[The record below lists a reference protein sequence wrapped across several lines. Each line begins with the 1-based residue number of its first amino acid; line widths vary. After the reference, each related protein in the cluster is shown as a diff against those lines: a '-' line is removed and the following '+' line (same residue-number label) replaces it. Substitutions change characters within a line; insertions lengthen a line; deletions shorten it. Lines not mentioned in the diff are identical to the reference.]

1 MEDNKNIEN
10 ENVETKGDGVEDTT
24 TTTTEES
31 TETVT
36 MSKADYDKA
45 IQSAEDKVRGKMSK
59 TIKTLEDR
67 VKELTPVEKTQEQID
82 LEARLAKL
90 EESEKAV
97 ADKQRKLDFQE
108 KLTGKG
114 LDKSL
119 VDYLNDGVDVEAF
132 ADVIEN
138 IVKVRMKSNG
148 YVPGE
153 HTSSEKITPEEFAK
167 MGYNQK
173 AELMKNHPETYNRLK
188 GRK

>member
-1 MEDNKNIEN
+1 MEESTTIK
-10 ENVETKGDGVEDTT
+10 NVETKGGGVEDTT
-24 TTTTEES
+24 TTITEES

-59 TIKTLEDR
+59 TIKALEDK

-82 LEARLAKL
+82 FEARLAKL

-97 ADKQRKLDFQE
+97 VDKQRKLDFQE
-108 KLTGKG
+108 KLADKG

-119 VDYLNDGVDVEAF
+119 VDYLDDGVNVEAF

-138 IVKVRMKSNG
+138 IVKVRIKSNG

-153 HTSSEKITPEEFAK
+153 HTSSEKITLEEFAK

>member
-1 MEDNKNIEN
+1 MEENTNIEN

-24 TTTTEES
+24 TTKTEES

-59 TIKTLEDR
+59 TIKGLEDKI
-67 VKELTPVEKTQEQID
+67 KELSPVEKTQEQLD
-82 LEARLAKL
+82 LENRIAKL
-90 EESEKAV
+90 EESERAV
-97 ADKQRKLDFQE
+97 ADKQRKLDLQE
-108 KLTGKG
+108 KLSGKG

-119 VDYLNDGVDVEAF
+119 VEYLHDDVDVDAF
-132 ADVIEN
+132 SNIIEEM
-138 IVKVRMKSNG
+138 IKSRTKSNG

-153 HTSSEKITPEEFAK
+153 HDSDAKITPEDYAK
-167 MGYNQK
+167 MTYSQK
-173 AELMKNHPETYNRLK
+173 VELQKNHPETFRRLS